1 MDFVTVLGAVSQ
13 FHEKLDELLST
24 ATANKAVLEKLQK
37 VLDHVVDQLEDF
49 SNKYRTLEELG
60 KCQKRLDDMLIDAE
74 TEPSSRAST

>member
-13 FHEKLDELLST
+13 FHEKLDELIAT
-24 ATANKAVLEKLQK
+24 ATAHREILDRLQK